1 MPQNAKSKTPSTN
14 YAARI
19 FYLAAFVFIAAMLWT
34 IPHFGPHHDENF
46 FIKPVF
52 RPDWAHASVTLF
64 NHQVPLMLMP
74 YTGAPKVLLYQ
85 AIFSVFQPSLWTLR
99 LPMLAMILVSIF
111 LMRAAFH
118 RLGLKKPGD
127 IFAILLVTSPLILF
141 TTVYDWGP
149 VCLQMF
155 CLAAAFYCWARQT
168 PGWLFFS
175 AFFCGFGAWE
185 KMTFVI
191 CYGPLFAVLFLIA
204 LRKFPQP
211 KTVFLCAA
219 GLILGASPLLYYNYL
234 AVAQPVTSLLS
245 SEATAPVLILKFKLL
260 GRALIG
266 SSLVG
271 YLTAPQFQWPR
282 ILAYLLSLGSYAHW
296 LTIAVIAA
304 STLTPGK
311 TRLLRCLILL
321 AGTISWFTMAAFQNL
336 GSSAHH
342 TVLFLPLLFALLV
355 LALEDAPPLRFLL
368 AVVLLFN
375 CASFADMLL
384 RIAYQPIPT
393 VWSPAILH
401 AAERVIKESPP
412 AVFTDDWGLENAVVL
427 LSAGKIVPLDG
438 VNPESIK
445 QPGGLYMGFI
455 PGKQSFPQNSKLLA
469 DFARQ
474 NGLRRQVIE
483 SFDGTVELY
492 KFTPLAKPEIP

>member
-1 MPQNAKSKTPSTN
+1 MPPNAKSKTPSTN
-14 YAARI
+14 YAARV
-19 FYLAAFVFIAAMLWT
+19 FYLAAIVSTAAMLWT

-52 RPDWAHASVTLF
+52 RPEWAHAYTTLL
-64 NHQVPLMLMP
+64 NHQIPLMLMP

-85 AIFSVFQPSLWTLR
+85 AIFSLWEPSLWTLR
-99 LPMLAMILVSIF
+99 LPMLAMILASIF
-111 LMRAAFH
+111 LMRAAFS
-118 RLGLKKPGD
+118 RLGYTKAADL
-127 IFAILLVTSPLILF
+127 FAILMITSPMILF

-155 CLAAAFYCWARQT
+155 CLAAAVYCWSRQT

-175 AFFCGFGAWE
+175 AFFCGLGAWE

-191 CYGPLFAVLFLIA
+191 CYGPLFAVLFLIV
-204 LRKFPQP
+204 LRP
-211 KTVFLCAA
+211 KTVLPIAA
-219 GLILGASPLLYYNYL
+219 GLILGASPLFL
-234 AVAQPVTSLLS
+234 AAAQPVASLLS
-245 SEATAPVLILKFKLL
+245 SEATAPVFILKFKLL

-271 YLTAPQFQWPR
+271 YLTSAQFHPPR
-282 ILAYLLSLGSYAHW
+282 FLAYLLSLGSYAHW
-296 LTIAVIAA
+296 LTVAVIAA

-311 TRLLRCLILL
+311 TRTVRCLILL
-321 AGTISWFTMAAFQNL
+321 ASTTSWFTMAAFQNL

-355 LALEDAPPLRFLL
+355 LTPHLRFLF
-368 AVVLLFN
+368 AIVLLFN

-384 RIAYQPIPT
+384 RIKYQPIPN

-401 AAERVIKESPP
+401 AAQRVIKESPP

-427 LSAGKIVPLDG
+427 LSAGKIVPLNG
-438 VNPESIK
+438 VNAET
-445 QPGGLYMGFI
+445 GALYMGFT
-455 PGKQSFPQNSKLLA
+455 PGKQSFPQNSKILA
-469 DFARQ
+469 DLASKH
-474 NGLRRQVIE
+474 GLTRQVVE

>member
-1 MPQNAKSKTPSTN
+1 
-14 YAARI
+14 
-19 FYLAAFVFIAAMLWT
+19 MLWT

-52 RPDWAHASVTLF
+52 RPEWAHASATLLS
-64 NHQVPLMLMP
+64 HQIPLMLMP

-99 LPMLAMILVSIF
+99 LPMLAMILASIF
-111 LMRAAFH
+111 LMRAAFI
-118 RLGLKKPGD
+118 RLGYTKSADL
-127 IFAILLVTSPLILF
+127 FAILMVTSPMILF

-155 CLAAAFYCWARQT
+155 CLAAAFYCWSRQT
-168 PGWLFFS
+168 PAWLFFS
-175 AFFCGFGAWE
+175 AFFCGIGAWE

-204 LRKFPQP
+204 LRR
-211 KTVFLCAA
+211 KTVFPIAA
-219 GLILGASPLLYYNYL
+219 GLIFGASPLLYYHYL
-234 AVAQPVTSLLS
+234 TASQPVTALLS
-245 SEATAPVLILKFKLL
+245 WEATAPVFALKFKLL

-271 YLTAPQFQWPR
+271 YLTSAEFHFPK

-296 LTIAVIAA
+296 FTVAVVAA
-304 STLTPGK
+304 QTLTPGK
-311 TRLLRCLILL
+311 TRTLRCLILL
-321 AGTISWFTMAAFQNL
+321 ASTISWFTMASFQNL

-355 LALEDAPPLRFLL
+355 LTPHLRFLL
-368 AVVLLFN
+368 AIVLLFN

-384 RIAYQPIPT
+384 RIKYQPIPT
-393 VWSPAILH
+393 VWSPAILQ
-401 AAERVIKESPP
+401 AAQRVIKESPP

-438 VNPESIK
+438 ANAESIK
-445 QPGGLYMGFI
+445 QPGALYMGFS

-469 DFARQ
+469 DLASQ
-474 NGLRRQVIE
+474 NGLSRQVIE

>member
-1 MPQNAKSKTPSTN
+1 
-14 YAARI
+14 
-19 FYLAAFVFIAAMLWT
+19 MLWT

-64 NHQVPLMLMP
+64 NHQIPLMLMP

-85 AIFSVFQPSLWTLR
+85 AIFSVYQPSLWTLR
-99 LPMLAMILVSIF
+99 LPMLAMILASIF

-118 RLGLKKPGD
+118 RLGFKKAGD
-127 IFAILLVTSPLILF
+127 LFAILLLTSPMILF

-155 CLAAAFYCWARQT
+155 CLAAAFYCWSRLT
-168 PGWLFFS
+168 PGWLFLS

-204 LRKFPQP
+204 LKKFPQP
-211 KTVFLCAA
+211 KTVFLCVA

-234 AVAQPVTSLLS
+234 AAAQPVTSLLS
-245 SEATAPVLILKFKLL
+245 WEATAPVFTLKFQLL

-271 YLTAPQFQWPR
+271 YLTAPQFYWPQIPSLFLREFAR

-304 STLTPGK
+304 ATLTPGK

-321 AGTISWFTMAAFQNL
+321 AGTISWSTMAAFQNL
-336 GSSAHH
+336 GSAAHH
-342 TVLFLPLLFALLV
+342 TVLFLPLIFALLV
-355 LALEDAPPLRFLL
+355 LAFEDAHPVRFLL
-368 AVVLLFN
+368 AIVLLFN
-375 CASFADMLL
+375 CASFADMLF
-384 RIAYQPIPT
+384 RITYQPIPT
-393 VWSPAILH
+393 VWSPAILQ
-401 AAERVIKESPP
+401 AAQRVIKESPS

-427 LSAGKIVPLDG
+427 LSGGKIVPLDG
-438 VNPESIK
+438 VNAESIK
-445 QPGGLYMGFI
+445 QPGALYMGFAS
-455 PGKQSFPQNSKLLA
+455 GKQSFPQNSKLLA

-474 NGLRRQVIE
+474 NGLSRQVVE

>member
-1 MPQNAKSKTPSTN
+1 MPPSAKLKMPSTN
-14 YAARI
+14 FAGRRSKLL
-19 FYLAAFVFIAAMLWT
+19 YLSAIVSIAAMLWT

-64 NHQVPLMLMP
+64 NHQIPLMLMP

-99 LPMLAMILVSIF
+99 LPMLAMILASLF

-118 RLGLKKPGD
+118 RLGFKKAGD
-127 IFAILLVTSPLILF
+127 LFAILLVTSPMILF

-155 CLAAAFYCWARQT
+155 CLAAAFYCWSHLT
-168 PGWLFFS
+168 PGWLFLS

-191 CYGPLFAVLFLIA
+191 CYGPLFAVLFLIV
-204 LRKFPQP
+204 LRP
-211 KTVFLCAA
+211 KTVLPIAA

-234 AVAQPVTSLLS
+234 AVAQPVTTLLS
-245 SEATAPVLILKFKLL
+245 WEATAPVFALKFKLL

-271 YLTAPQFQWPR
+271 YLTSAQFQWPR
-282 ILAYLLSLGSYAHW
+282 ILAYLLSLGSYAYW
-296 LTIAVIAA
+296 LTVAVIVAA
-304 STLTPGK
+304 TLTPGK
-311 TRLLRCLILL
+311 TRLLRCLILF
-321 AGTISWFTMAAFQNL
+321 ASTISWFTMAAFQNL
-336 GSSAHH
+336 GAAAHH

-368 AVVLLFN
+368 AMVLLFN
-375 CASFADMLL
+375 CASFADMLF
-384 RIAYQPIPT
+384 RITYQPIPT
-393 VWSPAILH
+393 VWSPAILQ
-401 AAERVIKESPP
+401 AAQRVVLESPS

-427 LSAGKIVPLDG
+427 LSGGKIVPLNG
-438 VNPESIK
+438 VNAESIK
-445 QPGGLYMGFI
+445 QPGALYMGFT

-474 NGLRRQVIE
+474 NGLSRQVVE